1 METRQIEK
9 KLCEMES
16 FDEEFISENGCPE
29 LCILINDL
37 LEKKN
42 KSRTELIR
50 RLNVDRN
57 YGYQLL
63 NGTRIPTRERLIRI
77 GLLLDADVEQ
87 LQHLLRAAS
96 KEALYV
102 RDVNDAKVFYAIKHE
117 MEYEKAALFIWGHSP
132 DEYE

>member
-1 METRQIEK
+1 METHQIEK
-9 KLCEMES
+9 RLCEMES

-29 LCILINDL
+29 LCELIGEL
-37 LEKKN
+37 VKKADI
-42 KSRTELIR
+42 SRAELIR
-50 RLNVDRN
+50 RLDVDIN

-63 NGTRIPTRERLIRI
+63 NGTRIPTRERLIRM
-77 GLLLDADVEQ
+77 GLLLGADVEQ

-102 RDVNDAKVFYAIKHE
+102 RDVTDAKVFYAIKRK
-117 MEYEKAALFIWGHSP
+117 MSYKKAVLFIWGHSP

>member
-1 METRQIEK
+1 METHQIEK

-29 LCILINDL
+29 LSELIGEL
-37 LEKKN
+37 MGKAGMP
-42 KSRTELIR
+42 RGELIR
-50 RLNVDRN
+50 RLDVDMN

-77 GLLLDADVEQ
+77 GLLLGAEVEQ
-87 LQHLLRAAS
+87 LQRLLRAAS

-102 RDVNDAKVFYAIKHE
+102 RDVTDAKVFYAIKRK
-117 MEYEKAALFIWGHSP
+117 MKYEKAALFIWGHSP

>member
-1 METRQIEK
+1 METHQLEK

-29 LCILINDL
+29 LSELIGEL
-37 LEKKN
+37 LN
-42 KSRTELIR
+42 KAGVSRAELIR
-50 RLNVDRN
+50 RLDTDIN

-77 GLLLDADVEQ
+77 GLLLGADVDR

-102 RDVNDAKVFYAIKHE
+102 RDVTDAKVFYAIKHK
-117 MEYEKAALFIWGHSP
+117 MNYEKAALFIWGHSP

>member
-1 METRQIEK
+1 METHQIEK

-50 RLNVDRN
+50 KLNVDRN

-77 GLLLDADVEQ
+77 GLLLGADVDQ

-102 RDVNDAKVFYAIKHE
+102 RDAADAKVFYAIKHK
-117 MEYEKAALFIWGHSP
+117 MEYEKASLFIWGHSP